1 MDRDIALDRAADIV
15 ELVDRAAADD
25 ALLPVPV
32 REVWVY
38 GDVALGLDPVE
49 RLDVYLTK
57 DVLVGNQQDPEA
69 AERFRETH

>member
-1 MDRDIALDRAADIV
+1 M
-15 ELVDRAAADD
+15 
-25 ALLPVPV
+25 PV

-57 DVLVGNQQDPEA
+57 DILLRGDDA
-69 AERFRETH
+69 DGR